1 VFGGGNVTDTNNAV
15 GSENAQFI
23 MAYLKAE
30 GLPCAASDLGGT
42 LPRRIHYYPATGRV
56 VRRLLGNSERYTV
69 DREEHDYG
77 SRLQQ
82 QQPAGEIE
90 LFGD

>member
-1 VFGGGNVTDTNNAV
+1 MTSNAV
-15 GSENAQFI
+15 GSENAEFVG
-23 MAYLKAE
+23 AYLKAE
-30 GLPCAASDLGGT
+30 GLHAPRAISAGRCRGASTTTRRPDGSCAGCSASASVT
-42 LPRRIHYYPATGRV
+42 SI
-56 VRRLLGNSERYTV
+56 

-90 LFGD
+90 LFGDSE